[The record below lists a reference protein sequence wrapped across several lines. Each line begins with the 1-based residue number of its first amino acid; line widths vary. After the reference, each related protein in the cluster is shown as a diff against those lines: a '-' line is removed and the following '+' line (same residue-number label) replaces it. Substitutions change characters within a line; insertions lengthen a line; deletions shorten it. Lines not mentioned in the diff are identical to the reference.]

1 MAEPELFQT
10 NLCGGVSKSYSTEV
24 WICRRGF
31 TARFRIEAA
40 DGIEILPSAVGN
52 IPTLLCPQIA
62 QIPKTIC
69 VIWIKNL
76 DGSPTMSVTFLQELC
91 VIKGFEFFER
101 IMGNYDVTIIGAGL
115 AGLQCA
121 RLLAR
126 NGLRVVLVD
135 RKNALDQKIHTTG
148 IFVRRT
154 LVDFDIP
161 EDCLG
166 PPIKHVTLYSPALR
180 SMDLVSEND
189 EFRVGRM
196 GQLYQRYLKQCLLA
210 GVQWLPETS
219 YLGHSSTKGKL
230 TVNLA
235 TGAITTRYLI
245 GADGAR
251 SRVARDLKLDL
262 NREWIVGV
270 ESVLEGAVIDGPP
283 RLLCFLD
290 PELAPGYIAWIAHD
304 GEETHLGVGGYPSRF
319 DPLAALEK
327 FRSRVANIV
336 DLRSAKQIERRAGYI
351 PVGGVLRNIAN
362 TNGLLIGDAA
372 GAVSPLTAGG
382 LDPCMRL
389 SAFAA
394 QVVGEFFSSGDLEAL
409 SKYSGEL
416 FRARFASRLWARR
429 VASSLG
435 QRQLLELGCAILR
448 IPILNRIAR
457 HVFFGRGSFPDVKAM
472 GGLLSNTTRFCPKSY
487 RT

>member
-1 MAEPELFQT
+1 
-10 NLCGGVSKSYSTEV
+10 
-24 WICRRGF
+24 
-31 TARFRIEAA
+31 
-40 DGIEILPSAVGN
+40 
-52 IPTLLCPQIA
+52 
-62 QIPKTIC
+62 
-69 VIWIKNL
+69 
-76 DGSPTMSVTFLQELC
+76 
-91 VIKGFEFFER
+91 
-101 IMGNYDVTIIGAGL
+101 MGNYDVTIIGAGL

-126 NGLRVVLVD
+126 KGMRVLLVD
-135 RKNALDQKIHTTG
+135 RKNTLDQKIHTTG

-154 LVDFDIP
+154 LLDFDIP
-161 EDCLG
+161 DDCLG

-180 SMDLVSEND
+180 SMEFVSEHD
-189 EFRVGRM
+189 EFRIGRM
-196 GQLYQRYLKQCLLA
+196 GQLYQRYLTQCLLA
-210 GVQWLPETS
+210 GVEWLPETS
-219 YLGHSSTKGKL
+219 YAGHSSTNGKL
-230 TVNLA
+230 TVRLS

-251 SRVARDLKLDL
+251 SRVARDLKLDQ

-270 ESVLEGAVIDGPP
+270 ESVYEGAVVDGPP

-290 PELAPGYIAWIAHD
+290 PKLAPGYIAWIAHD

-319 DPLAALEK
+319 DPLAALEE

-336 DLRSAKQIERRAGYI
+336 DLQHAQQIERRAGYI
-351 PVGGVLRNIAN
+351 PVGGVLRSIAN

-394 QVVGEFFSSGDLEAL
+394 QVVSEYLSSDNPQAL
-409 SKYSGEL
+409 SIYSGEL

-429 VASSLG
+429 VASTFE
-435 QRQLLELGCAILR
+435 QRQLLELGCAVLR
-448 IPILNRIAR
+448 LPLLNRIAR
-457 HVFFGRGSFPDVKAM
+457 HVFFGRGSFPDVEAM
-472 GGLLSNTTRFCPKSY
+472 TPSLALNVK
-487 RT
+487 